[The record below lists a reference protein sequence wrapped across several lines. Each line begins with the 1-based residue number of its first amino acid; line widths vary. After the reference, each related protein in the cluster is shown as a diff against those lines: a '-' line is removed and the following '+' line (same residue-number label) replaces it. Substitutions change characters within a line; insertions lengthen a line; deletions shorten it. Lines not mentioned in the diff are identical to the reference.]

1 MPSGF
6 SVVAIIAAHNEADV
20 IEHVVRDLVTQNI
33 QVYFLDDGSTDATS
47 LLVEHF
53 VGHGVI
59 AVERLSPPDQSA
71 KSFDWAGI
79 LARKAQLS
87 AELDADWFIHHD
99 ADEFRESPWSGV
111 SLKEGIRQ
119 VDRLGY
125 NAIDFACLNFWPVN
139 GAFESG
145 TDVRL
150 ASQYYEPAP
159 VHDRLQIRCWK
170 KSREPVDLVSSG
182 GHEALFPDRRVFP
195 IRFILRHYPIR
206 SQAHGERKVFVERRP
221 RFREDERAK
230 GWHVQYDP
238 VVEGQNFV
246 RDASTLVPYDGDA
259 VRLSLSLHHRRVEEL
274 EELLTSLR
282 AEVSACREAERRRDA
297 ELDISRRELAETTAI
312 LANTRAALDEKRQSA
327 DELQRLVA
335 ALASD
340 VEALKAAQAREA
352 EGLRSAQAREVEGL
366 NAALERQAG
375 DIAALR
381 RELAESYRRIDDL
394 HRSWSWRATAVARA
408 VYEVLRGR

>member
-47 LLVEHF
+47 HLVEHF
-53 VGHGVI
+53 VGSGVI
-59 AVERLSPPDQSA
+59 AVERLSPPPADQSA

-99 ADEFRESPWSGV
+99 ADEFRESPWSGI

-139 GAFESG
+139 GAFEGGS
-145 TDVRL
+145 DVRR
-150 ASQYYEPAP
+150 AQQYYEPAP

-170 KSREPVDLVSSG
+170 KPRGPVDLVSSG
-182 GHEALFPDRRVFP
+182 GHEVLFPDRRVFP

-230 GWHVQYDP
+230 GWHIQYDP
-238 VVEGQNFV
+238 VVDGQNFV

-259 VRLSLSLHHRRVEEL
+259 VRLSLSLHHRGVEEL
-274 EELLTSLR
+274 EDLLNSLH
-282 AEVSACREAERRRDA
+282 AEVSGCREAERRLDTA
-297 ELDISRRELAETTAI
+297 LDISRRELAETTAI
-312 LANTRAALDEKRQSA
+312 LANTRAALDEKRQRA

-340 VEALKAAQAREA
+340 VEALKAAQAREM
-352 EGLRSAQAREVEGL
+352 EGL

-394 HRSWSWRATAVARA
+394 HRSWSWRATASARA
-408 VYEVLRGR
+408 VYRVLRGR